1 MPHSALSH
9 QRKSNPN
16 AYNEVMADPDV
27 LRWVNT
33 WKQAGPELEA
43 IRLEELRST
52 DTAQSLRM
60 LASLFNQATRTHP
73 PLDRIPASSKCSAS
87 LPGCTPGDRSP
98 RRRGTFAVLLRSTG
112 LELLLHRVNRRPAMV
127 RTQGH

>member
-1 MPHSALSH
+1 
-9 QRKSNPN
+9 
-16 AYNEVMADPDV
+16 MADPDV

-73 PLDRIPASSKCSAS
+73 P
-87 LPGCTPGDRSP
+87 P
-98 RRRGTFAVLLRSTG
+98 RQDSGLVEMQRVFAR
-112 LELLLHRVNRRPAMV
+112 LHPR
-127 RTQGH
+127 